1 MLWSKRLYKSQEPRD
16 SFLVY
21 IALHFIAHKKARR
34 VTVPRR
40 GNTLLVLILSLLSMT
55 VGLFLMFIHE
65 DNLLLNGSSG
75 WGIKFVPMFGV
86 SIEAVHDS
94 RLQQAVECIIEVL
107 WFEQQAVECII
118 IYRGYMIRAASR
130 KIKGIMLNVKFAIV

>member
-1 MLWSKRLYKSQEPRD
+1 
-16 SFLVY
+16 
-21 IALHFIAHKKARR
+21 
-34 VTVPRR
+34 
-40 GNTLLVLILSLLSMT
+40 MT

-107 WFEQQAVECII
+107 
-118 IYRGYMIRAASR
+118 
-130 KIKGIMLNVKFAIV
+130 